1 MSDRKT
7 VLITG
12 GGSGIGKDICKLFY
26 NRGDN
31 IIVASLVE
39 DELVQLKRELPGSET
54 QAVETIQIDLALDNA
69 ANTLFLEIKNRSLVI
84 DILINNAGFGAYGA
98 HVDLDYSRIKNMIN
112 LNCQTPALLCH
123 LFGNEMKAKGCGRIL
138 NVGSTIAFQPLP
150 NLANYSAS
158 KAFVVTFTEAFAEEM
173 APYGVVVCCLCPGTT
188 ATKFL
193 DAAGIFPDDE
203 TASIGNIANKIAMR
217 SENVAKI
224 GFDGLLRG
232 KRKIVPGALNII
244 HRRAVHWIPNRV
256 ITWCA
261 QKVIARRKK
270 SF

>member
-1 MSDRKT
+1 MSERKT

-12 GGSGIGKDICKLFY
+12 GGSGIGKEFCKLFY

-31 IIVASLVE
+31 IVVASLDE
-39 DELVQLKRELPGSET
+39 DELVQLKMELPGSET
-54 QAVETIQIDLALDNA
+54 QTVETIQIDLAIDNA
-69 ANTLFLEIKNRSLVI
+69 ANTLFVEIKKRNLAI

-98 HVDLDYSRIKNMIN
+98 HIDLDYGRIKNMIN

-123 LFGNEMKAKGCGRIL
+123 LFGNEMKTKGSGRIL
-138 NVGSTIAFQPLP
+138 NVGSTISFQPLP
-150 NLANYSAS
+150 YLTNYSAS

-173 APYGVVVCCLCPGTT
+173 APHGVVVCCLCPGTT
-188 ATKFL
+188 ATNFL
-193 DAAGIFPDDE
+193 DTAGIIPDNE
-203 TASIGNIANKIAMR
+203 TASIGNIANRVAMR
-217 SENVAKI
+217 PEDVAKI

-232 KRKIVPGALNII
+232 KRKIIPGAVNIL

-261 QKVIARRKK
+261 QTFFVGRG
-270 SF
+270 